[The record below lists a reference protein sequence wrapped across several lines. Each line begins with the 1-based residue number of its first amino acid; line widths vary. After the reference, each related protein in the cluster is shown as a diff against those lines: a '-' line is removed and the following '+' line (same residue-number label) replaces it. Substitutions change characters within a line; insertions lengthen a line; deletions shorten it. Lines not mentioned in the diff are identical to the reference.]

1 MAISKIGLGTDADDR
16 TGFDLRAGG
25 TEINKLIPVAGDI
38 DTYAISARDELIK
51 TADLDI
57 ALQWQFSDSTIDSDP
72 GLGFFRLN
80 NSDLSLATFIF
91 LSNSERHGLDVSL
104 GINLIQINS
113 RELIKKHTSLTDIV
127 VIKVKDDPIKETGY
141 IKIPIQVTAL
151 SPGTSFDEGD
161 ICTFSFA
168 DQRELNDVVI
178 INSLADFPNDP
189 DGSGFIEIGGVGTVM
204 TYRFHAGDVD
214 ISPYKLKQT
223 GGFVVIEGSN
233 RYTSTLT
240 SDTTSPL
247 ITVIDGLYADEKMN
261 FSNPNGP
268 IYDYDAT
275 GVAQSAFVS
284 VNAVIRDCTTIGTI
298 DDANTISL
306 RTMSIADTSVGGLT
320 VSGANQL
327 QFNISNMLG
336 FVWAG
341 TLIDLG
347 TSTWDIINFGSNSRW
362 ISPVGTTILSGLASN
377 GNLTATGRGLVDG
390 NLFNGSGTAL
400 SGIDTNDIQWSFK
413 DNIFV
418 DNSTKNSRTD
428 ADGFMLTLEAV
439 TNIGAD
445 TFGAIGGT
453 NWASDIANRFTVS
466 TAGLFTYIGLPSI
479 EVSIS
484 AAATVEKSGG
494 GAALIC
500 TKIAIDT
507 GSGLAVVDKTI
518 GCTENST
525 STQISS
531 AGLFTLDNGDS
542 FQLFVS
548 IDDTSV
554 INVSNARMIVA
565 GA

>member
-1 MAISKIGLGTDADDR
+1 MAIDKINLGTVANDR
-16 TGFDLRAGG
+16 TGDDFRTGG
-25 TEINKLIPVAGDI
+25 EQINKLIPVSGDV
-38 DTYAISARDELIK
+38 DTYAISAVDELIK

-57 ALQWQFSDSTIDSDP
+57 ALQWQFSTSTIDSDP
-72 GLGFFRLN
+72 GLGFFRFDN
-80 NSDLSLATFIF
+80 ADISLATFLFI
-91 LSNSERHGLDVSL
+91 SNSERHGLDVSI

-113 RELIKKHTSLTDIV
+113 RELIKKHTSLTDILV
-127 VIKVKDDPIKETGY
+127 AKVKDSPIQASGY
-141 IKIPIQVTAL
+141 IKVPIEVTAIAP
-151 SPGTSFDEGD
+151 STSFDQND

-168 DQRELNDVVI
+168 DQRELNDVII
-178 INSLADFPNDP
+178 INSIDDFPNDP
-189 DGSGFIEIGGVGTVM
+189 DGSGFIEIGGVGTIM
-204 TYRFHAGDVD
+204 NYRFHAGDVD
-214 ISPYKLKQT
+214 ISPFKLKQT
-223 GGFVVIEGSN
+223 GGFVVLQGSN
-233 RYTSTLT
+233 RFTSTLT

-247 ITVIDGLYADEKMN
+247 ITVIDGFYADELMN
-261 FSNPNGP
+261 FDNPNGP
-268 IYDYDAT
+268 IYDYDAS

-306 RTMSIADTSVGGLT
+306 RTMTIVNTSTGGLT
-320 VSGANQL
+320 VSGTNQL

-336 FVWAG
+336 FAWTG
-341 TLIDLG
+341 TLLDLG
-347 TSTWDIINFGSNSRW
+347 TSTWSIINFGSNSRW
-362 ISPVGTTILSGLASN
+362 ISPSGTTILSGLSGN
-377 GNLTATGRGLVDG
+377 GNLTASGRGLVDG
-390 NLFNGSGTAL
+390 NLFNGLGTAL

-439 TNIGAD
+439 TNAGANV
-445 TFGAIGGT
+445 FGAIGGS
-453 NWASDIANRFTVS
+453 NWSSDISNRFTVS
-466 TAGLFTYIGLPSI
+466 TAGLFTYIGLASI

-500 TKIAIDT
+500 TKIAVDT
-507 GSGLAVVDKTI
+507 GSGLTVVDKTI
-518 GCTENST
+518 GCTENAT
-525 STQISS
+525 ATQISS
-531 AGLFTLDNGDS
+531 AGLFTLDNGDT

-554 INVSNARMIVA
+554 IDVSNARMIVA